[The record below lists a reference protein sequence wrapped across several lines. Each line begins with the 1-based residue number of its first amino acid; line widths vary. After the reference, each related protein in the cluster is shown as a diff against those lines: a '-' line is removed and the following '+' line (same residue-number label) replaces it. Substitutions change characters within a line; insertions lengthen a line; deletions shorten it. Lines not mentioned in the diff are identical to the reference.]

1 MKMKKVVVSGM
12 IGNALEWY
20 DYALYG
26 HFAAIISVLYFPSES
41 VYISMISTFG
51 VFAAG
56 FLMRPVGAIFFGFI
70 GDRYGRKAA
79 LSLAILMM
87 AIPTGCIGILPTYAQ
102 IGIWAPIL
110 LTIIRLLQGL
120 SLGGEFSGAITFV
133 AEHAPANKRGFAACS
148 AIFSAAVGTLMGSL
162 VAAGLSQMMSPEFFA
177 VWGWRIPFVVGLM
190 IGLVGMYIRTQLD
203 ESPHYEEAK
212 AKGKL
217 SKTPLRTAFKQYPV
231 EMLQAVGIYLTVT
244 VPFYVLVVFFNSF
257 TSKILGYS
265 VSDSLL
271 MNSSAMLMLM
281 ATIPFSGYYCD
292 KVGRKPI
299 LIAGAIGFAVFSY
312 PIFLFLTTGGFWG
325 ALFAQ
330 VAFALLVGIFTGPI
344 PAVLVEMF
352 PTSIRYTGM
361 SLAYNVSATVF
372 GGTAPIVSTWLVKE
386 TGNKAIV
393 AFYIMLCAVI
403 TLFRLYFFKDRYK
416 AKLR

>member
-1 MKMKKVVVSGM
+1 MKKIVLSGM

-26 HFAAIISVLYFPSES
+26 HFAAIISVLYFPSSS

-70 GDRYGRKAA
+70 GDRYGRKMA

-87 AIPTGCIGILPTYAQ
+87 AIPTGCIGILPTHAQ

-110 LTIIRLLQGL
+110 LTLIRLFQGL
-120 SLGGEFSGAITFV
+120 SLGGEFSGAIAFV
-133 AEHAPANKRGFAACS
+133 AEHAPQNRRGFFSCS
-148 AIFSAAVGTLMGSL
+148 AMFSAAVGILMGSL
-162 VAAGLSQMMSPEFFA
+162 VATLLAQMMSAEDLKN
-177 VWGWRIPFVVGLM
+177 WGWRIPFVVGLM

-217 SKTPLRTAFKQYPV
+217 SKTPLRTAFRQYPM
-231 EMLQAVGIYLTVT
+231 EMLQAIGIYLTVT
-244 VPFYVLVVFFNSF
+244 VPFYMLVVFLNTF
-257 TSKILGYS
+257 TTKILGYP

-271 MNSSAMLMLM
+271 MNTCAMLVLM
-281 ATIPFSGYYCD
+281 ATIPISGYYSD

-299 LIAGAIGFAVFSY
+299 LIASAIGFGVLAY
-312 PIFLFLTTGGFWG
+312 PIFLLLTQGGFWG
-325 ALFAQ
+325 ALAAQMVFA
-330 VAFALLVGIFTGPI
+330 ALVGIYTAPI

-352 PTSIRYTGM
+352 PTSVRYTGM

-372 GGTAPIVSTWLVKE
+372 GGTTPIVATWLVE
-386 TGNKAIV
+386 RTGSNTAISAYLIV
-393 AFYIMLCAVI
+393 CAVI
-403 TLFRLYFFKDRYK
+403 TLFTLYFFKDRYK
-416 AKLR
+416 ARLK